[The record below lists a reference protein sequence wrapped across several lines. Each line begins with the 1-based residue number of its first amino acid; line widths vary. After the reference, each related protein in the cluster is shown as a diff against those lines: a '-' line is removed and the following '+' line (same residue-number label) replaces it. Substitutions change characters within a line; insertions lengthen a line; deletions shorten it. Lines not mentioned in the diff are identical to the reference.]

1 MKRKIISIIC
11 IIGLWWLA
19 AIFVDRTVIL
29 PLPYDVFER
38 MFVLATSTSFYIA
51 IISTLGRVVLGFT
64 IAMVVGTFLG
74 LLAGLYKKI
83 EEYLSIIISILQ
95 SIPQIAYILI
105 ILVWFK
111 SFTALIII
119 ILLMVLPVFYNN
131 VCSGIKNI
139 EPELKDIILLY
150 HQPFMYTVLRVYL
163 PLIKTHIL
171 SAMYTSLP
179 LSFKVGV
186 MAEIFVQT
194 NQGIGTALYFA
205 RTQIDM
211 ISIFAW
217 TIWMII
223 IVISITSGF
232 SYIQKKTSNN
242 K

>member
-1 MKRKIISIIC
+1 MKRKIISILC
-11 IIGLWWLA
+11 IIGLWWIA
-19 AIFVDRTVIL
+19 AVLVNRTVIL
-29 PLPYDVFER
+29 PLPYDVFKR
-38 MFVLATSTSFYIA
+38 MFTLATSSSFYA
-51 IISTLGRVVLGFT
+51 SVVSTLGRIIIGFT
-64 IAMVVGTFLG
+64 IAMITGTILG
-74 LLAGLYKKI
+74 VFSGLYRKI
-83 EEYLSIIISILQ
+83 EDYLSIVISILQ

-111 SFTALIII
+111 SFTAIIII

-139 EPELKDIILLY
+139 DPELKDVILLY
-150 HQPFMYTVLRVYL
+150 NQPFTYTLFKIYL
-163 PLIKTHIL
+163 PLIKSYIL

-194 NQGIGTALYFA
+194 NQGIGSALYFA

-211 ISIFAW
+211 VSIFAW

-223 IVISITSGF
+223 IVISITNGF
-232 SYIQKKTSNN
+232 SYIQKKTSN
-242 K
+242 